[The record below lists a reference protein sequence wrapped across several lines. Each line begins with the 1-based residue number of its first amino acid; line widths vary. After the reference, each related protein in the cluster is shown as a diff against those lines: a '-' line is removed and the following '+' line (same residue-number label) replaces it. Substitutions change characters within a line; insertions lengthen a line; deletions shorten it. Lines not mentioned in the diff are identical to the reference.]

1 VHFLCIS
8 KVCEVILTEETAS
21 ERDKILSSFLKE
33 NPRTHTCND
42 LTKNELGHE
51 VVLMGWVNSLR
62 DHGGR
67 RFVDLRDRYGLTQ
80 IVFKPETDP
89 VLHEQGHSLRNEWCI
104 GIRGIVED
112 RVSNGGSPNPKLRTG
127 EIEVDVRSLE
137 IFNASAVPPIQVED
151 TIDTGEE
158 KRLLHRTI
166 DLRRR
171 PLQEN
176 LMLRHRLA
184 QSTRQALDDAGFLEI
199 ETPLLVK
206 YTPGGARNFIVPS
219 RMNPGKFYALAESP
233 QLYKQMFMMSGF
245 DKYFQIVKC
254 FRDEDLRGDRQPE
267 FTQIDLEMSFAVE
280 EDVQRCVESL
290 VSRIFRDTIG
300 VDLETP
306 FRHMSYDESM
316 RRYGTDKPDL
326 RFGLEHTVLT
336 DLVKKHEGGGVP
348 LFEKVL
354 KDEGMIKAMRVPKDY
369 PMSRTETDKLESL
382 VKQMGGFGLG
392 RAKVGEDGQGWTQSP
407 FAKVIS
413 EDLRLAINTACEA
426 MAGDLILFQFGKEHQ
441 VHTILSGLRLHLR
454 DKFDMTANLKENAV
468 WSPLWVTEFPLFE
481 YSEESQ
487 AWGAAHHPFSSP
499 QMGDEDKMVDNPGSC
514 KARAYDLVL
523 NGVEVGGGSV
533 RIHDSEVQGKVFD
546 ALGIDEEEKES
557 KFGFLLEALRYGA
570 PPHAGIALGFDR
582 LAMLLTGVAS
592 LRDVIAYPKTQRG
605 LDLLTGAPT
614 PVDDAQLNEVH
625 IQTTVL
631 ADETD

>member
-1 VHFLCIS
+1 M
-8 KVCEVILTEETAS
+8 
-21 ERDKILSSFLKE
+21 SSFLKE
-33 NPRTHTCND
+33 HPRTHMCD
-42 LTKNELGHE
+42 ELTIENLGDE

-67 RFVDLRDRYGLTQ
+67 RFVDLRDRAGLTQ
-80 IVFKPETDP
+80 IVFKPETDAA
-89 VLHEQGHSLRNEWCI
+89 LHELGHSLRNEWCI
-104 GIRGIVED
+104 GIRGVVED
-112 RVSNGGSPNPKLRTG
+112 RVKNGGSPNPKLKTG
-127 EIEVDVRSLE
+127 EIEVDVRHME

-151 TIDTGEE
+151 SIDTSEE

-166 DLRRR
+166 DLRRK
-171 PLQEN
+171 PLQDN
-176 LMLRHRLA
+176 LKLRHRLA
-184 QSTRQALDDAGFLEI
+184 QATRGALDEQGFLEI
-199 ETPLLVK
+199 ETPILVK
-206 YTPGGARNFIVPS
+206 YTPGGARNFVVPS
-219 RMNPGKFYALAESP
+219 RLNPGKFYALAESP

-280 EDVQRCVESL
+280 EDVQTCVEGL
-290 VSRIFRDTIG
+290 VSRIFRETKGIE
-300 VDLETP
+300 LQTP
-306 FRHMSYDESM
+306 FRRMSYDECM
-316 RRYGTDKPDL
+316 TRFGCDKPDL

-336 DLVKKHEGGGVP
+336 DIVREHQGGGVP
-348 LFEKVL
+348 LFEKTIT
-354 KDEGMIKAMRVPKDY
+354 DNGMIKAMRVPKDY
-369 PMSRTETDKLESL
+369 PLSRTETDKLESL

-392 RAKVGEDGQGWTQSP
+392 RAKIGEDGSSWTQSP

-413 EDLRLAINTACEA
+413 EELRNAITGACAGEP
-426 MAGDLILFQFGKEHQ
+426 GDLLLFQFGQEHT
-441 VHTILSGLRLHLR
+441 VHTVLSGLRLHLR
-454 DKFDMTANLKENAV
+454 DKFGLIDHLKGVEQ

-481 YSEESQ
+481 YSEESK
-487 AWGAAHHPFSSP
+487 AWGAAHHPFTSP
-499 QMGDEDKMVDNPGSC
+499 QIGHEDRMVESPGEC

-523 NGVEVGGGSV
+523 NGVEIGGGSV

-546 ALGIDEEEKES
+546 ALGITEEDKQA

-582 LAMLLTGVAS
+582 LAMLLCHVAS

-614 PVDDAQLNEVH
+614 VVDDKQLNEVH
-625 IQTTVL
+625 IQTMVEEKE
-631 ADETD
+631 D